1 MRYRRM
7 PIEIESPEQMG
18 YGNIAHNL
26 SESSI
31 TDVPLR
37 DLNLNLGD
45 LVMAYGD
52 HYGLPELRELVA
64 GEGDGLHA
72 DDVLLTVGAAAALF
86 IVNTSLLQAGDH
98 MIVAHPNYATNVE
111 TPRAIGCSVTTL
123 PLRFEDG
130 FRLDIDRLE
139 ASLTPQTRLISLTCP
154 HNPTG
159 QMLTKAEL
167 QRIIQIV
174 ERQGC
179 YLLFDETYREMA
191 YGSAL
196 PLAASLSARAISVS
210 SLSKTYGLPGI
221 RMGWLIS
228 GNPVLMERF
237 LAAKEQIFISNSVVD
252 EAIALHYLR
261 DKAAHLQRIK
271 AHIAERFQITKSWM
285 ESQTA
290 FEWIE
295 PKGGVV
301 SFPRIRPDLP
311 VDVDRFYAIL
321 NGTYKTFV
329 GPGHWFE
336 QDRRYMR
343 LGFGWPG
350 LDELRGGLANLSRA
364 VAEAS
369 ITS

>member
-1 MRYRRM
+1 MQYRRM

-45 LVMAYGD
+45 LVLAYGD
-52 HYGLPELRELVA
+52 HYGLPELREILA
-64 GEGDGLHA
+64 GDGNGLRA

-98 MIVAHPNYATNVE
+98 MIVAHPNYATNIE

-123 PLRFEDG
+123 PLRFEDR

-159 QMLTKAEL
+159 QMLTEAEL

-174 ERQGC
+174 ERQRC

-221 RMGWLIS
+221 RMGWLI
-228 GNPVLMERF
+228 NRDPDLMERF

-271 AHIAERFQITKSWM
+271 AHIAARFHITKTWM

-295 PKGGVV
+295 PQGGVV
-301 SFPRIRPDLP
+301 SFPRIRPELP
-311 VDVDRFYAIL
+311 VDINRFYFVL
-321 NGTYKTFV
+321 NETYKTFV

-336 QDRRYMR
+336 QDRHYMR

-364 VAEAS
+364 AAES
-369 ITS
+369 ITT